1 MAWNDIKFEYYAVRV
16 DFNTKKVNQFNI
28 FDNTYVY
35 NGALKAVVQYMTGVI
50 KYDEY
55 VKELRS
61 VIMHEMWSRVQYE
74 ISVGEAFEE
83 NAKNL
88 HKIDVFYQIEKN
100 LPVIAMY
107 VYQTAKDYFYNE
119 DVMNTEIKPE
129 ALRDHIWVDEAKN
142 ETFQTRDKAIAAIT
156 DDDLDETDGDRM
168 KYENWFIK
176 EYVSKY

>member
-1 MAWNDIKFEYYAVRV
+1 MWNDIKFEYYAIRV

-28 FDNTYVY
+28 FDNAYVH
-35 NGALKAVVQYMTGVI
+35 NEALKAVVRYMTQAI
-50 KYDEY
+50 TYDEY

-61 VIMHEMWSRVQYE
+61 AIMCEMCGRVQYE

-83 NAKNL
+83 NPENL

-129 ALRDHIWVDEAKN
+129 ALRDHVWVDTCTEKCYSTKEEALQN
-142 ETFQTRDKAIAAIT
+142 M
-156 DDDLDETDGDRM
+156 DLDETDGNPL

-176 EYVSKY
+176 EYVSRY